1 MKRRNPISR
10 AFWFSLF
17 FTGLPMISILGMS
30 IFKPFSIR
38 NDYYGLRV
46 EDGGIEILS
55 QSVTYRSGPLESIE
69 VVWPRRRPVYDLIQ
83 LKQALGF
90 DFVFLIKGYR
100 NRIFAVAIWF
110 VWLPFFLG
118 VFAFLTQRFR
128 KAIEVFNCTPSYPG
142 RCAVSGRW
150 G

>member
-1 MKRRNPISR
+1 
-10 AFWFSLF
+10 
-17 FTGLPMISILGMS
+17 MISILGMS

-38 NDYYGLRV
+38 NDYYRLRV

-90 DFVFLIKGYR
+90 DFVFLIQGYR

-128 KAIEVFNCTPSYPG
+128 KAIEVFNKTEQNT
-142 RCAVSGRW
+142 VISG